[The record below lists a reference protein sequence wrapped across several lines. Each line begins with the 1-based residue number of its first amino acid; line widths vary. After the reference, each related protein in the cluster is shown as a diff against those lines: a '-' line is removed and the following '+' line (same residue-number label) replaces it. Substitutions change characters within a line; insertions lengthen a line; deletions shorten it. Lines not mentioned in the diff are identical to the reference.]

1 MASSNKTPHYGLSQF
16 APTDKPAWQGDYNS
30 DMKKIDNGIYAAQN
44 KADSLDASV
53 SEATNKATQALEKAE
68 AAEDA
73 AENAAALAQEAKT
86 TADNISGDLTG
97 KVNKAGDTMTGPL
110 VLSGD
115 PTQPMEAA
123 TKQYV
128 DQHGG
133 GASGDFLPLS
143 GGTMTGNL
151 TIKKTAPRVALNP
164 TADDALHAY
173 VEARYED
180 ADNHVVNIKCDNTG
194 MVINGSKN
202 TVSIRGAKLTEVAA
216 PTDPT
221 DGANK
226 QYVDNAVAGGASG
239 GSVTELTGTTSNP
252 DDLSDLH
259 RTIFLVNESLVLIYA
274 WFKAATTIDLNSP
287 IFSVKLPDGYTMV
300 ETSLVGVPGWSSNT
314 AEVRKFDFK
323 PMNTGSRPII
333 QVVYSTKSENS
344 IDPDENIYIFA
355 MVQVRK
361 S

>member
-53 SEATNKATQALEKAE
+53 SEAENKAAQALEKAE

-86 TADNISGDLTG
+86 TADNISGDLSG

-110 VLSGD
+110 VLPGD
-115 PTQPMEAA
+115 PTEDNQAATKKYVDEHSGGAAGDYLPLSGGTLTGPLTLAADPSTAMQAA
-123 TKQYV
+123 TKQYA
-128 DQHGG
+128 DKM
-133 GASGDFLPLS
+133 LPLA

-151 TIKKTAPRVALNP
+151 LLN
-164 TADDALHAY
+164 
-173 VEARYED
+173 
-180 ADNHVVNIKCDNTG
+180 G
-194 MVINGSKN
+194 
-202 TVSIRGAKLTEVAA
+202 
-216 PTDPT
+216 DPT
-221 DGANK
+221 QDNGAATK
-226 QYVDNAVAGGASG
+226 KYVDDAVAGGASG

-252 DDLSDLH
+252 DDWSDLH
-259 RTIFLVNESLVLIYA
+259 RSMFLVNDSLVLIYA
-274 WFKAATTIDLNSP
+274 WFKAATTVDQNSP
-287 IFSVKLPDGYTMV
+287 IFSVKLPAGYTMV
-300 ETSLVGVPGWSSNT
+300 ETGLVGVPGWCKTT
-314 AEVRKFDFK
+314 AETPKFDFN
-323 PMNTGSRPII
+323 PMNAGSGPII
-333 QVVYSTKSENS
+333 QVVYSTKSSNTIEA
-344 IDPDENIYIFA
+344 DEEIYIFG

>member
-53 SEATNKATQALEKAE
+53 SEAENKATQALEKAE

-86 TADNISGDLTG
+86 TADNISGDLSG
-97 KVNKAGDTMTGPL
+97 KVNKAGDAMTGPL
-110 VLSGD
+110 VLPGD

-133 GASGDFLPLS
+133 GAGGDCLPLS
-143 GGTMTGNL
+143 GGTMTGPL
-151 TIKKTAPRVALNP
+151 TL
-164 TADDALHAY
+164 
-173 VEARYED
+173 
-180 ADNHVVNIKCDNTG
+180 
-194 MVINGSKN
+194 
-202 TVSIRGAKLTEVAA
+202 AA
-216 PTDPT
+216 DPT
-221 DGANK
+221 TAMGAATK
-226 QYVDNAVAGGASG
+226 QYADKMLPLAGGTMTGNLLLNGDPTQDNGAATKKYVDDAVAGGASG
-239 GSVTELTGTTSNP
+239 GSVTVLTGTTSNR
-252 DDLSDLH
+252 DDWSDLH
-259 RTIFLVNESLVLIYA
+259 RTMFLVNESLVLIYA
-274 WFKAATTIDLNSP
+274 WFKAASAIDLNSP
-287 IFSVKLPDGYTMV
+287 IFSVKLPAGYTMV
-300 ETSLVGVPGWSSNT
+300 ETELLGVPGWCNT
-314 AEVRKFDFK
+314 TAQTRKFDFK
-323 PMNTGSRPII
+323 PVNAGSTPTI
-333 QVVYSTKSENS
+333 QVVYSNKSS
-344 IDPDENIYIFA
+344 STIDPDEEIWIVG

>member
-1 MASSNKTPHYGLSQF
+1 MASSNKTPHYQLSQF
-16 APTDKPAWQGDYNS
+16 APTDKPAWQGDYNA

-86 TADNISGDLTG
+86 TADNISGDLSG

-143 GGTMTGNL
+143 GGTMTGPITL
-151 TIKKTAPRVALNP
+151 AADPSTA
-164 TADDALHAY
+164 
-173 VEARYED
+173 
-180 ADNHVVNIKCDNTG
+180 
-194 MVINGSKN
+194 MQ
-202 TVSIRGAKLTEVAA
+202 AA
-216 PTDPT
+216 T
-221 DGANK
+221 K

-239 GSVTELTGTTSNP
+239 GSVTELNGSTIS
-252 DDLSDLH
+252 SDWTALY
-259 RTIFLVNESLVLIYA
+259 RTLFLVNESLVLIYA
-274 WFKAATTIDLNSP
+274 WFATIPEINKGSP
-287 IFSVKLPDGYTMV
+287 LFEVILPDGYTMV
-300 ETSLVGVPGWSSNT
+300 ETGLVGVPGWSSNT
-314 AEVRKFDFK
+314 AKVRKFDFK
-323 PMNTGSRPII
+323 PVNEGSRPAI
-333 QVVYSTKSENS
+333 QVVYSTESAGS
-344 IDPDENIYIFA
+344 IDDTEQIYIFA

>member
-53 SEATNKATQALEKAE
+53 SEAENKATQALEKAE

-86 TADNISGDLTG
+86 TADNISGDLSG

-115 PTQPMEAA
+115 PTQAMEAA

-143 GGTMTGNL
+143 GGTMTGPITLAADPTTAMQAATKQYADKMLPLAGGTMTGNL
-151 TIKKTAPRVALNP
+151 LLNGDPTQDNGAATKKYVDSHSASIEPSKQTIS
-164 TADDALHAY
+164 
-173 VEARYED
+173 
-180 ADNHVVNIKCDNTG
+180 TG
-194 MVINGSKN
+194 MVTGPSGAQLGIANGQVVIWGK
-202 TVSIRGAKLTEVAA
+202 VV
-216 PTDPT
+216 
-221 DGANK
+221 
-226 QYVDNAVAGGASG
+226 VV
-239 GSVTELTGTTSNP
+239 
-252 DDLSDLH
+252 
-259 RTIFLVNESLVLIYA
+259 IFTFTVNEAFTMQEGSLSTPNFVITFPTKFDTEGSSTFTNTNTGVGIVPPDTKPTAAKTQDIGSSVLIYNEGENGKIVIN
-274 WFKAATTIDLNSP
+274 FTMPDDSG
-287 IFSVKLPDGYTMV
+287 SVQIAKNEGLTC
-300 ETSLVGVPGWSSNT
+300 
-314 AEVRKFDFK
+314 
-323 PMNTGSRPII
+323 
-333 QVVYSTKSENS
+333 Q
-344 IDPDENIYIFA
+344 YIGLIP
-355 MVQVRK
+355 

>member
-16 APTDKPAWQGDYNS
+16 APTDKPAWQGDYNA

-86 TADNISGDLTG
+86 TADNISGDLSG

-110 VLSGD
+110 VLPGD

-133 GASGDFLPLS
+133 GASGDFLPLN
-143 GGTMTGNL
+143 GGTMTGPITL
-151 TIKKTAPRVALNP
+151 
-164 TADDALHAY
+164 
-173 VEARYED
+173 
-180 ADNHVVNIKCDNTG
+180 
-194 MVINGSKN
+194 
-202 TVSIRGAKLTEVAA
+202 AA
-216 PTDPT
+216 DPT
-221 DGANK
+221 TAMEAATKQYADKMLPLAGGTMTGAITLPADPTSEMQAATK
-226 QYVDNAVAGGASG
+226 KYVDNAVAGGASG
-239 GSVTELTGTTSNP
+239 GSVTELTGTTSTP
-252 DDLSDLH
+252 DDWSDLH
-259 RTIFLVNESLVLIYA
+259 RTMFLVNESLVLIYA
-274 WFKAATTIDLNSP
+274 WFKADTTIELNSP
-287 IFSVKLPDGYTMV
+287 IFSVKLPAGYTMV
-300 ETSLVGVPGWSSNT
+300 ETELLGVPGWCNT
-314 AEVRKFDFK
+314 PAQTRKFDFK
-323 PMNTGSRPII
+323 PVNAGSSHTI
-333 QVVYSTKSENS
+333 QVVYSNKSS
-344 IDPDENIYIFA
+344 STIDPDEEIWILG

>member
-1 MASSNKTPHYGLSQF
+1 MASSNKTPHYNLSQF
-16 APTDKPAWQGDYNS
+16 APTDKPAWQGDYNA

-86 TADNISGDLTG
+86 TADNISGDLSG

-133 GASGDFLPLS
+133 GTGGDFLPLS
-143 GGTMTGNL
+143 GGTMTGPITL
-151 TIKKTAPRVALNP
+151 AADPSTA
-164 TADDALHAY
+164 
-173 VEARYED
+173 
-180 ADNHVVNIKCDNTG
+180 
-194 MVINGSKN
+194 MQ
-202 TVSIRGAKLTEVAA
+202 AA
-216 PTDPT
+216 T
-221 DGANK
+221 K
-226 QYVDNAVAGGASG
+226 QYADKMLPLAGGTMTGNLLLNGKPTQDNGAATKKYVDDAVAGGASG
-239 GSVTELTGTTSNP
+239 GSVTELDTITLSSNF
-252 DDLSDLH
+252 DDLH
-259 RTIFLVNESLVLIYA
+259 KAIFLVNESLVLIYVY
-274 WFKAATTIDLNSP
+274 FYVNTEISKGSP
-287 IFSVKLPDGYTMV
+287 LFAVELPAGYTMV
-300 ETSLVGVPGWSSNT
+300 ETGLVGFPGWSIS
-314 AEVRKFDFK
+314 AIEYQKAPVRKFDFN
-323 PMNTGSRPII
+323 PMNYGSSPRPTI
-333 QVVYSTKSENS
+333 QVVYSTESERSLEAHNQVH
-344 IDPDENIYIFA
+344 IFA

>member
-1 MASSNKTPHYGLSQF
+1 MASSNKTPHYNLSQF

-86 TADNISGDLTG
+86 TADNISGDLSG

-143 GGTMTGNL
+143 GGTMTGPITL
-151 TIKKTAPRVALNP
+151 AADPSTA
-164 TADDALHAY
+164 
-173 VEARYED
+173 
-180 ADNHVVNIKCDNTG
+180 
-194 MVINGSKN
+194 MQ
-202 TVSIRGAKLTEVAA
+202 AA
-216 PTDPT
+216 T
-221 DGANK
+221 K
-226 QYVDNAVAGGASG
+226 QYADKMLPLAGGTMTGNLLLNGKPTQDNGAATKKYVDDAVAGGASG
-239 GSVTELTGTTSNP
+239 GSVTELTGTTNNP
-252 DDLSDLH
+252 DDWSELH
-259 RTIFLVNESLVLIYA
+259 RTMFLVNDSLVLIYA
-274 WFKAATTIDLNSP
+274 WFKAATDISTNSP
-287 IFSVKLPDGYTMV
+287 IFTVKLPAGYSMV
-300 ETSLVGVPGWSSNT
+300 ETGLAGVPGWCNT
-314 AEVRKFDFK
+314 TAQTRKFDFN
-323 PMNTGSRPII
+323 PMNTSSGPTI
-333 QVVYSTKSENS
+333 QVVYSNKSS
-344 IDPDENIYIFA
+344 STIDPNEEIWIVG

>member
-86 TADNISGDLTG
+86 TADNISGDLSG

-110 VLSGD
+110 VLPGD

-143 GGTMTGNL
+143 GGTLTGPLTLAADPSTAMQAATKQYADKMLPLAGGTMAGNL
-151 TIKKTAPRVALNP
+151 LLN
-164 TADDALHAY
+164 
-173 VEARYED
+173 
-180 ADNHVVNIKCDNTG
+180 G
-194 MVINGSKN
+194 
-202 TVSIRGAKLTEVAA
+202 
-216 PTDPT
+216 DPT
-221 DGANK
+221 QDNGAATK
-226 QYVDNAVAGGASG
+226 KYVDDAVAGGASG
-239 GSVTELTGTTSNP
+239 GSVTELTGTTSNR
-252 DDLSDLH
+252 DDWSDLH
-259 RTIFLVNESLVLIYA
+259 RTMFLVNESLVLIYA

-287 IFSVKLPDGYTMV
+287 IFSVKLPAGYTMV
-300 ETSLVGVPGWSSNT
+300 EPNLVGVPGWCNT
-314 AEVRKFDFK
+314 SAETPKFDFN
-323 PMNTGSRPII
+323 PMNTGSGPTI
-333 QVVYSTKSENS
+333 QVVYSNKSS
-344 IDPDENIYIFA
+344 TTIDPDEEIWIVG
-355 MVQVRK
+355 MVHVRK

>member
-1 MASSNKTPHYGLSQF
+1 MASSNKTPHYQLSQF

-53 SEATNKATQALEKAE
+53 SEAENKATQALEKAE

-86 TADNISGDLTG
+86 TADNISGDLSG

-115 PTQPMEAA
+115 PTHPMEAA

-133 GASGDFLPLS
+133 GASGNFLPLS
-143 GGTMTGNL
+143 GGTMTGPITL
-151 TIKKTAPRVALNP
+151 
-164 TADDALHAY
+164 
-173 VEARYED
+173 
-180 ADNHVVNIKCDNTG
+180 
-194 MVINGSKN
+194 
-202 TVSIRGAKLTEVAA
+202 AA
-216 PTDPT
+216 DPT
-221 DGANK
+221 SDMQAATK
-226 QYVDNAVAGGASG
+226 KYVDDAVAGGASG
-239 GSVTELTGTTSNP
+239 GSVRELGIVGGDSQIWT
-252 DDLSDLH
+252 DLYRS
-259 RTIFLVNESLVLIYA
+259 IFLVNESLVLFYVRLQANVEISE
-274 WFKAATTIDLNSP
+274 DSLL
-287 IFSVKLPDGYTMV
+287 FSIMLPVGYTMV
-300 ETSLVGVPGWSSNT
+300 ETGILGVPGWCSSTTKNI
-314 AEVRKFDFK
+314 KFDFK
-323 PMNTGSRPII
+323 PGNIAGSSPAI
-333 QVVYSTKSENS
+333 QVVYSSYSHGS
-344 IDPDENIYIFA
+344 IDAGEQFYIFA

>member
-1 MASSNKTPHYGLSQF
+1 MASSNKTPHYQLSQF

-86 TADNISGDLTG
+86 TADNISGDLSG

-133 GASGDFLPLS
+133 GANGDFLPLS
-143 GGTMTGNL
+143 GGTLTGNL
-151 TIKKTAPRVALNP
+151 TIKKTTPRVALNP
-164 TADDALHAY
+164 TADDKLHAFIEANY
-173 VEARYED
+173 VD

-194 MVINGSKN
+194 LVINGSKN
-202 TVSIRGAKLTEVAA
+202 TVSVRGATLTEVAA
-216 PTDPT
+216 PTTPT
-221 DGANK
+221 DAANK
-226 QYVDNAVAGGASG
+226 QYVDSAVLGKVLRTGSAGIISVNFKTHE
-239 GSVTELTGTTSNP
+239 SVTSDFCKGYAVIIGNIMLVNILYAPAVNPGAGDPIIDITIPEGYAIDGGQTLILLTPERTTQASPLSFSDGATGTITLNTTGA
-252 DDLSDLH
+252 LTQH
-259 RTIFLVNESLVLIYA
+259 TMYF
-274 WFKAATTIDLNSP
+274 AAGDIA
-287 IFSVKLPDGYTMV
+287 VK
-300 ETSLVGVPGWSSNT
+300 
-314 AEVRKFDFK
+314 K
-323 PMNTGSRPII
+323 I
-333 QVVYSTKSENS
+333 
-344 IDPDENIYIFA
+344 
-355 MVQVRK
+355 
-361 S
+361 

>member
-1 MASSNKTPHYGLSQF
+1 MASSNKTPHYQLSQF
-16 APTDKPAWQGDYNS
+16 APTDKPAWQGDYNA

-44 KADSLDASV
+44 KADSLDDSV

-86 TADNISGDLTG
+86 TADNISGDLSG

-143 GGTMTGNL
+143 GGTMTGPITL
-151 TIKKTAPRVALNP
+151 
-164 TADDALHAY
+164 
-173 VEARYED
+173 
-180 ADNHVVNIKCDNTG
+180 
-194 MVINGSKN
+194 
-202 TVSIRGAKLTEVAA
+202 AA
-216 PTDPT
+216 DPT
-221 DGANK
+221 TAMEAATK
-226 QYVDNAVAGGASG
+226 QYVDDAVAGGASG
-239 GSVTELTGTTSNP
+239 GSVKELTWNTMTS
-252 DDLSDLH
+252 DWSELH
-259 RTIFLVNESLVLIYA
+259 KTLFLVNESLVLIYA
-274 WFKAATTIDLNSP
+274 WFNTLPTINKGSP
-287 IFSVKLPDGYTMV
+287 LFEVILPDGYTMV
-300 ETSLVGVPGWSSNT
+300 KTGLVGVPGWSSNT
-314 AEVRKFDFK
+314 TEVRKFDFK
-323 PMNTGSRPII
+323 PGNAGSRPTI
-333 QVVYSTKSENS
+333 QVDYSTQSPRP
-344 IDPDENIYIFA
+344 IDATEQIYIFA

>member
-1 MASSNKTPHYGLSQF
+1 MASSNKTPHYNLSQF

-53 SEATNKATQALEKAE
+53 SEAENKAAQALEKAE

-86 TADNISGDLTG
+86 TADNISGDLSG

-143 GGTMTGNL
+143 GGTMTGPITL
-151 TIKKTAPRVALNP
+151 
-164 TADDALHAY
+164 
-173 VEARYED
+173 
-180 ADNHVVNIKCDNTG
+180 
-194 MVINGSKN
+194 
-202 TVSIRGAKLTEVAA
+202 AA
-216 PTDPT
+216 DPT
-221 DGANK
+221 TAMEAATK
-226 QYVDNAVAGGASG
+226 QYVDDAVAGGASG
-239 GSVTELTGTTSNP
+239 GSVKELTWNTIS
-252 DDLSDLH
+252 SDWTDVH
-259 RTIFLVNESLVLIYA
+259 RTLFLVNESLVLIYA
-274 WFKAATTIDLNSP
+274 WFMALPEISKGSP
-287 IFSVKLPDGYTMV
+287 LFEVILPAGYTMV
-300 ETSLVGVPGWSSNT
+300 KTDLVGVPGWSSNT
-314 AEVRKFDFK
+314 AEVRKFDFNPVNK
-323 PMNTGSRPII
+323 GSSHYI
-333 QVVYSTKSENS
+333 QIVYSTESQSS
-344 IDPDENIYIFA
+344 ISTKEQIYIFA

>member
-1 MASSNKTPHYGLSQF
+1 MASSNKTPHYQLSQF

-86 TADNISGDLTG
+86 TADNISGDLSG

-143 GGTMTGNL
+143 GGTLTGNL
-151 TIKKTAPRVALNP
+151 TIKKTAPMIALNP
-164 TADDALHAY
+164 TADDEVHAY
-173 VEARYED
+173 IEARYEV
-180 ADNHVVNIKCDNTG
+180 ADNHVLNVKCDNTG
-194 MVINGSKN
+194 LVINGSKN
-202 TVSIRGAKLTEVAA
+202 TVSMRGAKLTEVAA
-216 PTDPT
+216 PTAPN

-226 QYVDNAVAGGASG
+226 QYVDEAVRGRGGGVVVDAGGSIPGVSVTLNPNLTLRFGNMIFLNMLVTVPQENANATLFTIPYTNLTGKRLTPSITMVPASG
-239 GSVTELTGTTSNP
+239 GDSTFTLTATVNGSNITIGNNEALTAGTYALNGW
-252 DDLSDLH
+252 
-259 RTIFLVNESLVLIYA
+259 ILIR
-274 WFKAATTIDLNSP
+274 
-287 IFSVKLPDGYTMV
+287 
-300 ETSLVGVPGWSSNT
+300 E
-314 AEVRKFDFK
+314 E
-323 PMNTGSRPII
+323 
-333 QVVYSTKSENS
+333 
-344 IDPDENIYIFA
+344 
-355 MVQVRK
+355 
-361 S
+361 

>member
-1 MASSNKTPHYGLSQF
+1 MASSNKTPHYNLSQF

-86 TADNISGDLTG
+86 TADNISGDLSG

-123 TKQYV
+123 TKQYA
-128 DQHGG
+128 DKM
-133 GASGDFLPLS
+133 LPLA
-143 GGTMTGNL
+143 GGTMTGAL
-151 TIKKTAPRVALNP
+151 TLPA
-164 TADDALHAY
+164 
-173 VEARYED
+173 
-180 ADNHVVNIKCDNTG
+180 
-194 MVINGSKN
+194 
-202 TVSIRGAKLTEVAA
+202 
-216 PTDPT
+216 DPT
-221 DGANK
+221 SDMQAATK
-226 QYVDNAVAGGASG
+226 KYVDDTVAGGVSG
-239 GSVTELTGTTSNP
+239 GSVTELITIGMDGNP
-252 DDLSDLH
+252 DWTDLYRS
-259 RTIFLVNESLVLIYA
+259 IFLVNESLVLIYA
-274 WFKAATTIDLNSP
+274 RFQSSEEISAGRPL
-287 IFSVKLPDGYTMV
+287 FSVKLPAGYTMV
-300 ETSLVGVPGWSSNT
+300 ETSLLGVPGWRSST
-314 AEVRKFDFK
+314 AQDVKFDFK
-323 PMNTGSRPII
+323 PGISSTHTI
-333 QVVYSTKSENS
+333 QLVYSSYSDGS
-344 IDPDENIYIFA
+344 IAAGEKIYIFA

>member
-1 MASSNKTPHYGLSQF
+1 MASSNKTPHYNLSQF
-16 APTDKPAWQGDYNS
+16 APTDKPAWQGDYNA

-53 SEATNKATQALEKAE
+53 SEAENKATQALEKAE

-86 TADNISGDLTG
+86 TADNISGDLSG

-143 GGTMTGNL
+143 GGTLTGPL
-151 TIKKTAPRVALNP
+151 TL
-164 TADDALHAY
+164 
-173 VEARYED
+173 
-180 ADNHVVNIKCDNTG
+180 
-194 MVINGSKN
+194 
-202 TVSIRGAKLTEVAA
+202 AA
-216 PTDPT
+216 DPT
-221 DGANK
+221 SAMQAATK
-226 QYVDNAVAGGASG
+226 QYVDDAVAGGASG
-239 GSVTELTGTTSNP
+239 GSVTELTGKTITAHW
-252 DDLSDLH
+252 SDIYI
-259 RTIFLVNESLVLIYA
+259 TAFLVNESLVIIYA
-274 WFKAATTIDLNSP
+274 RYEVSTDFAKGTPL
-287 IFSVKLPDGYTMV
+287 FSVELPAGYTMV
-300 ETSLVGVPGWSSNT
+300 ETLLDGVPGWSSSTGN
-314 AEVRKFDFK
+314 VRKFKFK
-323 PMNTGSRPII
+323 PVNDGSSPTI
-333 QVVYSTKSENS
+333 QVDYSADSQGSVSAGEQL
-344 IDPDENIYIFA
+344 YIFA

>member
-1 MASSNKTPHYGLSQF
+1 MASSNKTPHYNLSQF

-30 DMKKIDNGIYAAQN
+30 DMKKIDNGIYAAKN

-86 TADNISGDLTG
+86 TADNISGDLSG

-133 GASGDFLPLS
+133 GASGVFLPLS
-143 GGTMTGNL
+143 GGTMTGPITL
-151 TIKKTAPRVALNP
+151 
-164 TADDALHAY
+164 
-173 VEARYED
+173 
-180 ADNHVVNIKCDNTG
+180 
-194 MVINGSKN
+194 
-202 TVSIRGAKLTEVAA
+202 AA
-216 PTDPT
+216 DPT
-221 DGANK
+221 TAMQAATK
-226 QYVDNAVAGGASG
+226 QYADKMVPLAGGTMTGALTLPADPTSDMQAATKKYVDDAVAGGASG
-239 GSVTELTGTTSNP
+239 GSVTELNGTTSTP
-252 DDLSDLH
+252 DDWTDLH
-259 RTIFLVNESLVLIYA
+259 RTMFLVNESLVFIYA
-274 WFKAATTIDLNSP
+274 WFKAAKTVNLNSP
-287 IFSVKLPDGYTMV
+287 IFSVKLPAGYTMV
-300 ETSLVGVPGWSSNT
+300 ETGLVGVPGWCNT
-314 AEVRKFDFK
+314 TAQTRKFDFN
-323 PMNTGSRPII
+323 PVNAGSSPTI
-333 QVVYSTKSENS
+333 QVVYSTKSPNAISSGEQ
-344 IDPDENIYIFA
+344 IYIFA

>member
-16 APTDKPAWQGDYNS
+16 APTDKPAWQGDYNA

-86 TADNISGDLTG
+86 TADNISGDLSG

-143 GGTMTGNL
+143 GGTLTGPLTLAADPSTAMQAATKQYADKMLPLAGGTMTGAL
-151 TIKKTAPRVALNP
+151 TLPA
-164 TADDALHAY
+164 
-173 VEARYED
+173 
-180 ADNHVVNIKCDNTG
+180 
-194 MVINGSKN
+194 
-202 TVSIRGAKLTEVAA
+202 
-216 PTDPT
+216 DPT
-221 DGANK
+221 SDMQAATK
-226 QYVDNAVAGGASG
+226 KYVDDAVAGGISG
-239 GSVTELTGTTSNP
+239 GGVTELTGTANNP
-252 DDLSDLH
+252 DDWSGQH
-259 RTIFLVNESLVLIYA
+259 RTMFLVNESLVIIYA

-287 IFSVKLPDGYTMV
+287 IFSVKLPAGYTMV
-300 ETSLVGVPGWSSNT
+300 ETGLVGVPGWCTTT
-314 AEVRKFDFK
+314 AQTRKFDFK
-323 PMNTGSRPII
+323 PVNAGSGPTI
-333 QVVYSTKSENS
+333 QVVYSNKSSSTIAPNEE
-344 IDPDENIYIFA
+344 IWIVG

>member
-1 MASSNKTPHYGLSQF
+1 MASSNKTPHYQLSQF

-86 TADNISGDLTG
+86 TADNISGDLSG

-123 TKQYV
+123 TKKYV
-128 DQHGG
+128 DEHGG

-143 GGTMTGNL
+143 GGTMTGPITLAADPTTAMQAATKQYADKMLPLAGGTMTGAL
-151 TIKKTAPRVALNP
+151 TLPADPTSDMQAATKKYVDQALSGGDSLVQQ
-164 TADDALHAY
+164 TTTQI
-173 VEARYED
+173 VSS
-180 ADNHVVNIKCDNTG
+180 VVTKTLGSVWANKNYA
-194 MVINGSKN
+194 VIN
-202 TVSIRGAKLTEVAA
+202 L
-216 PTDPT
+216 
-221 DGANK
+221 
-226 QYVDNAVAGGASG
+226 
-239 GSVTELTGTTSNP
+239 
-252 DDLSDLH
+252 
-259 RTIFLVNESLVLIYA
+259 SLVLSTGRIEA
-274 WFKAATTIDLNSP
+274 SEQVLDLTFP
-287 IFSVKLPDGYTMV
+287 FQDETLPEKSNVITSNYSAQIIAIKSTDQTMYLL
-300 ETSLVGVPGWSSNT
+300 SASFY
-314 AEVRKFDFK
+314 K
-323 PMNTGSRPII
+323 
-333 QVVYSTKSENS
+333 
-344 IDPDENIYIFA
+344 DENNYAHMSLNPVHGDAYEAGQILRMTGICTKFTI
-355 MVQVRK
+355 

>member
-53 SEATNKATQALEKAE
+53 SEAENKATQALEKAE

-86 TADNISGDLTG
+86 TADNISGDLSG

-143 GGTMTGNL
+143 GGTMTGPITL
-151 TIKKTAPRVALNP
+151 
-164 TADDALHAY
+164 
-173 VEARYED
+173 
-180 ADNHVVNIKCDNTG
+180 
-194 MVINGSKN
+194 
-202 TVSIRGAKLTEVAA
+202 AA
-216 PTDPT
+216 DPT
-221 DGANK
+221 TAMQAATK
-226 QYVDNAVAGGASG
+226 QYADKMLPLAGGTMTGALTLPADPTSEMQAATKKYVDDAVAGADG
-239 GSVTELTGTTSNP
+239 GSVSTPTKHILNGSMLTTTPDKFTVEHAAGVMLVNGSLVYVSFTVTTSSAAVIKEGTLTNP
-252 DDLSDLH
+252 NFIITLPFKIDTPATSANGSQYAKVSSIPISTTPENVTTNVDGDV
-259 RTIFLVNESLVLIYA
+259 FLYNDGETGKIAINFNTKETGGSLTFNAHESITLQTFGFLY
-274 WFKAATTIDLNSP
+274 K
-287 IFSVKLPDGYTMV
+287 
-300 ETSLVGVPGWSSNT
+300 
-314 AEVRKFDFK
+314 
-323 PMNTGSRPII
+323 
-333 QVVYSTKSENS
+333 
-344 IDPDENIYIFA
+344 
-355 MVQVRK
+355 
-361 S
+361 

>member
-16 APTDKPAWQGDYNS
+16 APTDKPAWQGDYNA

-53 SEATNKATQALEKAE
+53 SEAENKATQALEKAE

-86 TADNISGDLTG
+86 TADNISGDLSG

-143 GGTMTGNL
+143 GGTMTGPITLAADPTTAMEAATKQYADKMLPLAGGTMMGAL
-151 TIKKTAPRVALNP
+151 TLPADPTSEMQAATKKYV
-164 TADDALHAY
+164 DDA
-173 VEARYED
+173 V
-180 ADNHVVNIKCDNTG
+180 G
-194 MVINGSKN
+194 
-202 TVSIRGAKLTEVAA
+202 
-216 PTDPT
+216 
-221 DGANK
+221 
-226 QYVDNAVAGGASG
+226 GGASG
-239 GSVTELTGTTSNP
+239 GSVTVLTGTTSNP
-252 DDLSDLH
+252 DDWSDLH
-259 RTIFLVNESLVLIYA
+259 RTMFLVNNSLVLIYA

-287 IFSVKLPDGYTMV
+287 IFSVKLPAGYTMV
-300 ETSLVGVPGWSSNT
+300 ETGLVGIPGWCKTS
-314 AEVRKFDFK
+314 AETPKFDFN
-323 PMNTGSRPII
+323 PMNAGSGPII
-333 QVVYSTKSENS
+333 QVVYSTKSSNTIESN
-344 IDPDENIYIFA
+344 EEIYIFG